1 MNNDLLLPY
10 LQEKFPLAKRSPKQF
25 HELHG
30 AAAKLAAAK
39 SESALITASLALSQ
53 TLDGSLAFWRT
64 RFKGDSGFSYL
75 RGTALEAIVIRLATI
90 VSSSCG
96 SKHDLTVE
104 KIPTGSGI
112 ITGLSF
118 QFRRDSIPQDV
129 PLTLR
134 RDRDDV
140 IIGIKRNVIVTGID
154 ESRASFKDEL
164 IPICVVACKM
174 YIDATRLE
182 NVLAKARSILASHS
196 RCSFLVASDWDAL
209 GEKEWH
215 DADGRLLDSLYA
227 PVEDIVFLRGDDA
240 RRPKNSELAKKSTS
254 HHYQPEQLKR
264 LARAMRTAIE
274 KWN

>member
-10 LQEKFPLAKRSPKQF
+10 LNEKFPLTRSSPKQF
-25 HELHG
+25 RELHE
-30 AAAKLAAAK
+30 AAEKLAAAK
-39 SESALITASLALSQ
+39 SEPHVIAASLALSQ
-53 TLDGSLAFWRT
+53 TLDGSLEFWRAQ
-64 RFKGDSGFSYL
+64 FKGDSGYSYL
-75 RGTALEAIVIRLATI
+75 RGTVLEAITIQLAM
-90 VSSSCG
+90 VVAGSGG

-104 KIPTGSGI
+104 KISTGTGV

-118 QFRRDSIPQDV
+118 QFRRDSIPKDV

-140 IIGIKRNVIVTGID
+140 IIGIKRTIVVTGTD
-154 ESRASFKDEL
+154 GSRASFEDEL

-215 DADGRLLDSLYA
+215 DAARRLLDSLYA
-227 PVEDIVFLRGDDA
+227 PVEDIIFLRGDGA
-240 RRPKNSELAKKSTS
+240 RRPKNSDLAKKSLSSPYLST
-254 HHYQPEQLKR
+254 QLQR
-264 LARAMRTAIE
+264 LAHAMRAAIK

>member
-1 MNNDLLLPY
+1 MNNDPLLPY
-10 LQEKFPLAKRSPKQF
+10 LRERFPLAARSPKQF
-25 HELHG
+25 RELHS
-30 AAAKLAAAK
+30 AAERLAATK
-39 SESALITASLALSQ
+39 SEADVITAGLDLSQ
-53 TLDGSLAFWRT
+53 TLDGSLPFWRK

-75 RGTALEAIVIRLATI
+75 RGTALEAIVIQLAT
-90 VSSSCG
+90 VVADASG
-96 SKHDLTVE
+96 SKHDLVVE
-104 KIPTGSGI
+104 KIPTGTGV

-118 QFRRDSIPQDV
+118 QFRRGSIPKDV

-140 IIGIKRNVIVTGID
+140 IIGIKRNIVVTGTD
-154 ESRASFKDEL
+154 DSRASFADEL

-215 DADGRLLDSLYA
+215 DAAGQLLDSLYA
-227 PVEDIVFLRGDDA
+227 PVEDIIFLRGDSV
-240 RRPKNSELAKKSTS
+240 RRPKNSDLAKKSHS
-254 HHYQPEQLKR
+254 NPYLAAQLQR
-264 LARAMRTAIE
+264 LACAMRMAIQ